1 MRHFGK
7 RAFALL
13 LSLMLCLSL
22 FPSAMAEDAGSIAAA
37 DEKEQEGSIAPAE
50 EVDALP
56 RTDEI
61 QDGETSGRCGEN
73 LSWCFDEAT
82 GILTIAGSGDMWDW
96 SYNAPA
102 PWYSLCDSIKS
113 VKLPSGLTGIGNY
126 AFSNCSEMTE
136 VEIPAGVISIGNN
149 AFSRCSSLTAI
160 DIPVGMTSIGAA
172 AFNSSG
178 LASVTIP
185 EGVTSIGHHAFY
197 ECSSL
202 KSVTLP
208 GSLQETGSYLF
219 PDVLTDISYMGTIA
233 CWQQL
238 AVEYD
243 HYAVTVHCSDGD
255 LGPADPMD
263 CGYNLVWSL
272 NRSGTLTISGTGD
285 MWNFQAGSAP
295 WHESA
300 GSVSSLRIL
309 SGVTGIGNYAFYGC
323 TGLVGTVSIPEGVT
337 RIGDG
342 AFYYCNDAG
351 TSDLSILL
359 PESLRTIGR
368 DAFHACWAAR
378 ISIPGGI
385 QKDGG
390 AFWGI
395 TSAMRI
401 DFGGTRQAWLE
412 LDPEYDF
419 YFSSVFCTDGTIE
432 RKNIAFCGDDLT
444 WDLDNSGLLT
454 VSGTGDMWDFINMD
468 GHGYT
473 FSTAPWSG
481 VSPAISLRKVLL
493 PSGLTHLGNLAFYGN
508 SGSLSAIRFT
518 GPAPSFGES
527 AFFGVSATVYY
538 PANDPSWTGEVRQSY
553 RGRIAWVG
561 YVPGDANGDGT
572 PDLLDLVR
580 LRKELAGLSPELD
593 ITAADLSGN
602 WEIDAQDLV
611 LLRKLLVGE
620 AS

>member
-1 MRHFGK
+1 MQHFEK
-7 RAFALL
+7 RAFALFL
-13 LSLMLCLSL
+13 ALMLCLSL
-22 FPSAMAEDAGSIAAA
+22 FPFALAEDAGIIAPAG
-37 DEKEQEGSIAPAE
+37 EGSIRPAE
-50 EVDALP
+50 EWDTLP
-56 RTDEI
+56 WTDEP
-61 QDGETSGRCGEN
+61 QAGKTSGQCGGD
-73 LSWCFDEAT
+73 LTWCFDETT
-82 GILTIAGSGDMWDW
+82 GTLAIIGSGFMWDW
-96 SYNAPA
+96 SYDTV
-102 PWYSLCDSIKS
+102 PWYSLCDCIKS
-113 VKLPSGLTGIGNY
+113 VELPSGLTGIGSC
-126 AFSNCSEMTE
+126 AFFFCSGLTA
-136 VEIPAGVISIGNN
+136 VDIPVGVTSIGNN
-149 AFSRCSSLTAI
+149 AFHGCSGLTAI
-160 DIPVGMTSIGAA
+160 D
-172 AFNSSG
+172 
-178 LASVTIP
+178 IP
-185 EGVTSIGHHAFY
+185 EGVTSIGHQAFSG
-197 ECSSL
+197 CSSL
-202 KSVTLP
+202 KSLTLP
-208 GSLQETGSYLF
+208 GSLQDTGFRMF
-219 PDVLTDISYMGTIA
+219 PDGLTDITYRGTIA

-243 HYAVTVHCSDGD
+243 HYKVTVHCSDGD

-263 CGYNLVWSL
+263 CGDNLVWSF
-272 NRSGTLTISGTGD
+272 NSSGTLTIAGTGD
-285 MWNFQAGSAP
+285 MWDFQAGSAP

-300 GSVSSLRIL
+300 GSVRSLRIL

-323 TGLVGTVSIPEGVT
+323 TGLVGEVTIPEGVT

-342 AFYYCNDAG
+342 AFFYCNDSG

-359 PESLRTIGR
+359 PESLLTIGR

-432 RKNIAFCGDDLT
+432 TKDKSFCGDNLT
-444 WDLDNSGLLT
+444 WDLDENGLLT

-473 FSTAPWSG
+473 FSNAPWSG

-538 PANDPSWTGEVRQSY
+538 PANDPSWTDEVRQNY
-553 RGRIAWVG
+553 RGRISWVG

-572 PDLLDLVR
+572 LNLLDLVR
-580 LRKELAGLSPELD
+580 LRKQLAGLSPELNK
-593 ITAADLSGN
+593 TAADLSGN
-602 WEIDAQDLV
+602 WEIDAQDLM

-620 AS
+620 PR